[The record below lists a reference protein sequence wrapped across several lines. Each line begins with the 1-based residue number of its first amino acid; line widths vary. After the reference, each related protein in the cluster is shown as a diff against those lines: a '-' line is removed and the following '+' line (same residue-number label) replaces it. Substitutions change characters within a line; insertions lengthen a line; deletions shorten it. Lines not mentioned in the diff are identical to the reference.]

1 VLHVHTRYRYPG
13 GEDQVV
19 AAEKR
24 LLEAAGIDV
33 RQVLFDN
40 AEIVESRSLL
50 DDARLAA
57 SAVWSRDAHHRVA
70 AELKTYRPDVVH
82 VHNTFAAASP
92 SVYSAAAQHRVP
104 VVQTLHNYRLVCPAA
119 TAFRDGRVCTD
130 CVQKLIPWPA
140 VQHAC
145 VRDSRAQSA
154 VVSATITL
162 HRALGTYARKIDRYV
177 ALTSFQRDLM
187 ISGGLPGRKI
197 NVIPNFLEP
206 DPGEGEAARFGVI
219 FIGRLSKEKGILTL
233 LDAATAGSLPLR
245 VAGTGP
251 LDEPVR
257 QAAAAGALVYVGGLQ
272 PARVL
277 EELKG
282 AVALVVPSE
291 TFEGC
296 PNVVLEAYATATP
309 VIASRIGSLPELVT
323 DGVTGLLFEP
333 RDPADL
339 TRRIKWAIDHPEA
352 MLEMGRAGRQAYES
366 RFRGGGHLAQLLNTY
381 QEAAAAASR
390 R

>member
-1 VLHVHTRYRYPG
+1 MHTRYRYPG

-40 AEIVESRSLL
+40 AELVESRSLL
-50 DDARLAA
+50 DDVRLAA
-57 SAVWSRDAHHRVA
+57 SAVWSRDAHRRVA
-70 AELKTYRPDVVH
+70 AELKAHRPNVVH

-92 SVYSAAAQHRVP
+92 SVYSAAAQHCVP

-119 TAFRDGRVCTD
+119 TAFRDGRACTD
-130 CVQKLIPWPA
+130 CVQKLVPWPA
-140 VQHAC
+140 VKHAC
-145 VRDSRAQSA
+145 VRSSRAQSA

-162 HRALGTYARKIDRYV
+162 HRALGTYSRNIDRYV
-177 ALTSFQRDLM
+177 ALTSFQRELM

-206 DPGEGEAARFGVI
+206 DPGEGDAARFGVT

-233 LDAATAGSLPLR
+233 LNAAADSPLPLR
-245 VAGTGP
+245 IAGSGP
-251 LDEPVR
+251 LEGLAQRAATSGVVSYLGDLEP
-257 QAAAAGALVYVGGLQ
+257 AGVF
-272 PARVL
+272 

-291 TFEGC
+291 CFEGC
-296 PNVVLEAYATATP
+296 PNVVLEAYATGTP
-309 VIASRIGSLPELVT
+309 VIASRIGSLTELVQ
-323 DGVTGLLFEP
+323 DGVTGLLVPP
-333 RDPADL
+333 RQPADL
-339 TRRIKWAIDHPEA
+339 RRRIQWAVEHPD
-352 MLEMGRAGRQAYES
+352 EMRQMGSAARQSYVS
-366 RFRGGGHLAQLLNTY
+366 RFRGSGHLANLVDTY
-381 QEAAAAASR
+381 QEAAGR
-390 R
+390 RERTLSG